1 MMLQPLNHIWI
12 NQVSFKIPSPIRP
25 YPPET
30 LPSVLP
36 PFPSP
41 AVGCLEV
48 ATPRRSRS
56 PSRAARLWLWPW
68 PWRRPGRPRPARP
81 RRLRGRYEGSEEYL
95 KIIYIYVI
103 IYYNMYIYL
112 HTATYMTHIR
122 HQFCRDSTGDL
133 SGHVGHRSPHPY
145 QSPSVVVEPV
155 DHLDW

>member
-95 KIIYIYVI
+95 KIIYILYIYMYVI
-103 IYYNMYIYL
+103 IYYNMYIYIYIQQL
-112 HTATYMTHIR
+112 TWLTSDISFVAIRLVIFLDMLDIAPHIPTS
-122 HQFCRDSTGDL
+122 H
-133 SGHVGHRSPHPY
+133 HPW
-145 QSPSVVVEPV
+145 
-155 DHLDW
+155 LLNR

>member
-41 AVGCLEV
+41 AVGCFEV

-56 PSRAARLWLWPW
+56 PSHASRAARLWLWPW

-95 KIIYIYVI
+95 KIIYQQLTWLTSDISFVVI
-103 IYYNMYIYL
+103 RLVMDG
-112 HTATYMTHIR
+112 HV
-122 HQFCRDSTGDL
+122 GDL
-133 SGHVGHRSPHPY
+133 SGHRSLHPY

-155 DHLDW
+155 VDHLDW